1 MSIKKLFD
9 KSRQGSRNY
18 ADYATEKEAFQDV
31 ESSRN
36 LEQLKTEKDTFV
48 PQVDYSNPSNFVKF
62 GSAELYYSGALD
74 RIADYY
80 PYDGSDAEK
89 NEFYNKLFAPEQYI
103 LDNLYPRYNG
113 FAILGANGVT
123 FTSMTTDGYGV
134 PAAASTEYIGFTG
147 GPHSGSAGSLVSL
160 SPNPKSNK
168 YQHANIYDTSIYTTA
183 GLPTDYGTGTR
194 QSNLKSN
201 FDTGV
206 TVEFWLKKNA
216 FDTTD
221 TEKEVIFDLWNNE
234 LRSSTDY
241 GRLTIELDGTAGASP
256 FLITVQS
263 GTISASI
270 QHEVIGEDLTPA
282 SLQAWAHYA
291 FRFYN
296 SGSTFISKLYVNSDL
311 NDTNDYAD
319 KSIGEITTDS
329 MLARIGALM
338 TSPVSSSAPA
348 GAGTLSASIDE
359 FRFWK
364 TNRNQRDIGLNY
376 FVNVGGGANSDIS
389 NADLGVYYKFNE
401 GITQTAD
408 VDNIVLDYAGRVTN
422 GLWTGY
428 DTSSRNT
435 GSAIVLAG
443 AAAKEYKEPVVRK
456 GNQSYQNL
464 KDQLQVTGSAYDAN
478 NNASFMNYAP
488 AWVLDVH
495 DDTSNKNLK
504 NISHIV
510 GAYFDKIYLL
520 SNELPKFKQLNYT
533 TASSSPIPF
542 ASHLP
547 TSMGLFVP
555 ELFVDASILERMMDR
570 TDNSLYENKLNDIKN
585 LIYLN
590 LYNNLTH
597 IYKSKGTQK
606 AIRNVFRCF
615 NIDDNLIRLNTYNKN
630 SVYELKTNLQQQV
643 IEKNTA
649 NFNTINNT
657 GAIVYQAKNSAN
669 PESIGY
675 ISGSQ
680 NPGIASGPEEFL
692 GATVEA
698 DILFPRF
705 FRQNDKINRNFK
717 SGSLFGMHTVWTAS
731 VDSLDGTDTTWLT
744 GGLDV
749 ANFQVMSIRD
759 EVYSTNVYFKLVSSN
774 EPYPLP
780 ELTSSTFLGAYDST
794 KWNLSV
800 RIKPQNYPIY
810 DRVTGSHS
818 DSYDVIFRGI
828 NTELG
833 IVKNSFEVSGT
844 ISNTVGKAFLRA
856 PKRIYTG
863 ARKTNLTGAVLQ
875 PCDTQFMG
883 LKYWVKYID
892 NNAIDIHSHEEDNM
906 GIDNSFMNI
915 SPLDSFLSGSQ
926 DLTNKNTLA
935 LNWTFNNVTTSDG
948 AGNFTVQDYSSGSA
962 LLREN
967 YSWLGNFMGY
977 QHSGYGHSFPATSTE
992 VAKKERINTFNFID
1006 PEQVV
1011 SSDMINIMSDND
1023 EVLDYA
1029 ETVPDYLF
1037 TVEKSMYSAISSEM
1051 LNFFAGA
1058 VDFNNVI
1065 GDPVNRYRSRYKNL
1079 EKLRE
1084 SFFERVTEVSDIE
1097 KYVDYYKWFDDAIST
1112 IISQLVPASAQFI
1125 SDVMNT
1131 VENHVLERN
1140 KYETKFPTLE
1150 SRVPQLDQA
1159 VSGFSEK
1166 SYLYRL
1172 GSTTIPQSPRDT
1184 TTHLKFWKVRAKR
1197 DSPEITSGD
1206 ATVDAQREIY
1216 RKVIN
1221 TNPYLSQSTSPLF
1234 DSTTGQSYGA
1244 NSFKQRNF
1252 QKTFKDNIKKT
1263 KIIKGG
1269 VNFDNNKDIQFV
1281 YTSLHPGGPID
1292 TEGGRIVPLNV
1303 LLSFMEDLVRAAPDN
1318 DPKLVTEKIKRYT
1331 KVLSGRQFEEGVGYM
1346 NMKSSIAFP
1355 FNIISS
1361 SIDVTTGYQR
1371 EVSERLS
1378 ASIRLT
1384 NLHNDV
1390 YGPDMEVP
1398 MQGPFTNYAV
1408 GGHQSRHVK
1417 INQGGD
1423 TWLNRP
1429 EAWKILLGT
1438 CEGIPSGA
1446 IGMVGADYPN
1456 ASDYLTPKP
1465 YPDTRVEK
1473 AVYYRDH
1480 VAKRPVN
1487 IRNIRMTTGSTVLG
1501 NYSNTYEYVQSPG
1514 AYANPRHFVENQ
1526 PSLPERAF
1534 AGNAS
1539 SSTMVRTLLD
1549 IHRTTDGHVENVGE
1563 YSTAYLTG
1571 TLNKSVIISR
1581 FSAPGGIEVQ
1591 SRGYQ
1596 DFRSS
1601 EFSVYSGLNNRNL
1614 TVIKPSQ
1621 GPSGTISTPATA
1633 GDTTNIQVFDIHGK
1647 DYGLYSHL
1655 ARHTARFGRDS
1666 LFVTGTTAADN
1677 GPGASYDQLPGF
1689 HKVHRNNLS
1698 RKEICE
1704 VTLVAQLTGS
1714 EMANAGG
1721 FLYDSNTNIGPS
1733 IGLASAESAELIE
1746 TINGAGGAAGFSWTG
1761 WVKFGHQNTN
1771 VEENIVLLGTVGTSK
1786 PAATQRGLLRIY
1798 KLYSGG
1804 AWKIKAEL
1812 ATQSG
1817 SAGTTSGSSMV
1828 WQFEAPGELTSSWGH
1843 YGITWTQQTDGK
1855 LNVVSAHNGLTIYY
1869 NGISQSVTLETNEN
1883 YGYYDSDISTVT
1895 NWKTFAPL
1903 DLGGDRFMCL
1913 GGDGSAAFA
1922 TLSASIDEYTF
1933 WSKPL
1938 TSTQVSEI
1946 YNGGTP
1952 CDITASATYSDG
1964 QMWDWIRFEVS
1975 GGSSQIN
1982 IDVNNPGTLSVSN
1995 RVAGFTNRF
2004 LAVPIVVSGNNN
2016 NSTQISSVPSG
2027 CSQYRNMWTETNTI
2041 CDKNVY
2047 DNFNIQHQIPRSS
2060 KQYSWIAAS
2069 LASDNGWVGF
2079 TPPSFYVRNSQ
2090 IGQTGNELV
2099 EVYNMISQSNFGSE
2113 PVSSYNTIKFQA
2125 LEGAEDFVGTP
2136 FNGMHTNV
2144 YETIS
2149 ESSNT
2154 LGYGAGTPLIVSPN
2168 TTPQYR
2174 NAHFTTGYSNNSD
2187 GSFKW
2192 QNEMFNALMLKRN
2205 GPYGHPSWKQMR
2217 QSDHPIIRNERANN
2231 NFSIVSPRN
2240 DDEVEIYHMPPVTNR
2255 AKPNMVNFNIL
2266 GETNPYTFSSTDEN
2280 ERIYYRTTRMNNKFA
2295 PELTEFVT
2303 PGEQMMVIANAAGNS
2318 INWVVYSQQLFP
2330 SIRNEFMSYSVN
2342 KVGYDNLYWRND
2354 RDARTL
2360 VNTELSRER
2369 TPTGSNTT
2377 VNSLGMFVE
2386 QSSWPLDAP
2395 ADFETRSTCPLYQ
2408 TGSSPSYGGTSTGIG
2423 GPRFGISSSAGVYV
2437 QTGSAGE
2444 LQNTYMGLI
2453 TGSAPDQL
2461 GLSNTALLGLIQ
2473 VIYLLTGSSAGA
2485 LYSRKH
2491 ALETRFSTK
2500 SPYGPRLPY
2509 VQLKGA
2515 LTPALA
2521 SSSIS
2526 DQTTYID
2533 IGGGE
2538 ALWEAPAQAGYITM
2552 SADNSPTFVSAPS
2565 NPWFTD
2571 YDSYRQDL
2579 KLMAKGYSI
2588 IPEYRMSE
2596 HMDLYLEDNN
2606 SLNRYVGLDLE
2617 IPHVTGSN
2625 SKEDSSFFTTY
2636 SNSEF
2641 LHDFL
2646 RIKNTSLLNA
2656 TEIKISCTGAIRFNP
2671 YKGFYPAQR
2680 TLQMVEEFKNSY
2692 EGNISAEFALGAST
2706 DPVPPGTGLGELLY
2720 PGVDVATVS
2729 DAFSF
2734 YARPMFNT
2742 LFSPGIL
2749 YNTIKSGLAVD
2760 YPVVND
2766 PSKIRKLDFGN
2777 LDDTYEHNTSGS
2789 WAVTLNPTARTN
2801 AIASASSWNL
2811 WDERLPF
2818 ETMITPDKYLNSKT
2832 FYDMESLPSYGMLLV
2847 TSSFLPNKS
2856 KENYKKIASNF
2867 FGSVPSFFLQNSEF
2881 TSLKSSLITQDFNF
2895 KGDEVYM
2902 MRVKLQRT
2910 TEGQRT
2916 YTNEVDGFCNVTGS
2930 STAVGDSRYSQ
2941 FGGRPI
2947 RDAAQFGTFYPSF
2960 ATGSTGFNLTN
2971 ESDYYELPQDPIYS
2985 PTFRENFTMYSRPSA
3000 FGPPIA
3006 GRVSG
3011 YRAFNAAQTGSQDS
3025 FIGINPSFTPPY
3037 TNGEAWCDMI
3047 FRPSAGSYSLRKIM
3061 SEATAVYWRFDAG
3074 PAITS
3079 SINLASNVVT
3089 HTRAY
3094 LPDEITSSAGNV
3106 FEQGYGSSPY
3116 GGGMINDSSMQ
3127 LSASF
3132 NLFGIKTESFVE
3144 KDKFGLVQTTRPGS
3158 IVGDRWVIRP
3168 KFETPMLNFSDL
3180 GLHPISGSNITFPS
3194 NYSAIATPRG
3204 MWHQFGVIPEEDKGV
3219 HISIDEIPKNW
3230 LRNHYLVKDFPS
3242 VYNNETPTKNYDQK
3256 VLSLAD
3262 LVGFNTETK
3271 TKIGT
3276 LKEKTVLREAVVAIP
3291 YIIEEAQTEIGLTGT
3306 SMFKKSFIEIPHE
3319 RFLAAKKAAYG
3330 SVVGDSLEAAGPS
3343 ISKQLQKMEKYVLP
3357 PQLDFLS
3364 NEAGAANP
3372 FVMYIFEF
3380 EYELDKD
3387 DLSYIWQ
3394 NLAPRDYKKVSFQH
3408 QSVAHELLDAEL
3420 LNETVLEENQN
3431 LRWMVFK
3438 VKQKGQE
3445 EYWNYVDSQA
3455 DKVSANSPDL
3465 LPPVQSMGYKYS
3477 YNWPYDYVSFVEM
3490 AKMNV
3495 EIKYS
3500 ETSDITNNRFTFD
3513 RNTKV
3518 AANPKI
3524 AELSGKSIMSYDVTQ
3539 AGMQI
3544 ASQIK
3549 SAGMLASAYS
3559 ASPTPSTTPRSR
3571 RMSTAA
3577 NTSPSP
3583 SSTPS
3588 SPMDSPSS
3596 PMGTSQASS
3605 TTDGSSGGSY

>member
-9 KSRQGSRNY
+9 KSREGSRNY

-31 ESSRN
+31 ESVRN

-48 PQVDYSNPSNFVKF
+48 PQIDFSNPRNFVKF

-113 FAILGANGVT
+113 FAILGANGIT
-123 FTSMTTDGYGV
+123 FTSMPYDGYGI

-168 YQHANIYDTSIYTTA
+168 YQHANIYDTAIYTKA

-234 LRSSTDY
+234 LSSSTDY

-270 QHEVIGEDLTPA
+270 QHEVIGEDLTTA
-282 SLQAWAHYA
+282 SLQDWAHYA

-364 TNRNQRDIGLNY
+364 TSRNQRDIGLNY

-401 GITQTAD
+401 GITQTAS
-408 VDNIVLDYAGRVTN
+408 VDSVVLDYAGRVTN

-428 DTSSRNT
+428 DTNSRNT

-443 AAAKEYKEPVVRK
+443 AATKEYREPVVRK
-456 GNQSYQNL
+456 NNVNYQNL
-464 KDQLQVTGSAYDAN
+464 KNQLQVTGSWYDAN

-488 AWVLDVH
+488 SWVLDAH

-510 GAYFDKIYLL
+510 GAYFDKVYLL
-520 SNELPKFKQLNYT
+520 SNEMPKFKQVTYT

-547 TSMGLFVP
+547 TSMGMFIP

-570 TDNSLYENKLNDIKN
+570 TDDSLFESKLSDIKN

-590 LYNNLTH
+590 IYNNLTN
-597 IYKSKGTQK
+597 IYKSKGTEK

-615 NIDDNLIRLNTYNKN
+615 NIDDNLIKLNTYNKN
-630 SVYELKTNLQQQV
+630 SVYEIKNNLQQQ
-643 IEKNTA
+643 ILEKSTA
-649 NFNTINNT
+649 NFNSAFNT
-657 GAIVYQAKNSAN
+657 GAVVYQAINSSNA
-669 PESIGY
+669 ESIGF

-680 NPGIASGPEEFL
+680 NPSAPTGPEQFF
-692 GATVEA
+692 GATMEA

-705 FRQNDKINRNFK
+705 FVEKDPVTRDFTDV
-717 SGSLFGMHTVWTAS
+717 SLFGLHTVWTGSA
-731 VDSLDGTDTTWLT
+731 DSLTGVDTTWLT

-749 ANFQVMSIRD
+749 ANFQVMAVRD
-759 EVYSTNVYFKLVSSN
+759 TQYSSNVYFKLTSSN
-774 EPYPLP
+774 DPYPLP
-780 ELTSSTFLGAYDST
+780 ELTSSTFFDVYDET

-800 RIKPQNYPIY
+800 RIKPQKYPALSG
-810 DRVTGSHS
+810 VTGSTEQ
-818 DSYDVIFRGI
+818 SYDVIFRGV
-828 NTELG
+828 NAELG
-833 IVKNSFEVSGT
+833 VVRNSFEVSGT
-844 ISNTVGKAFLRA
+844 INNTVGSAFLRA
-856 PKRIYTG
+856 PKRTYVGARNTNITG
-863 ARKTNLTGAVLQ
+863 AMLQ
-875 PCDTQFMG
+875 ACDVQFMG
-883 LKYWVKYID
+883 ARYWVKFID
-892 NNAIDIHSHEEDNM
+892 NKTIDIHSNGEENV
-906 GIDNSFMNI
+906 GITDSFMNL
-915 SPLDSFLSGSQ
+915 SPMDSLLGSSN
-926 DLTNKNTLA
+926 DLTNRNTLA
-935 LNWTFNNVTTSDG
+935 LSWTFDNVTASNAT
-948 AGNFTVQDYSSGSA
+948 GNFTVQDYSSGSVM
-962 LLREN
+962 LRDN
-967 YSWLGNFMGY
+967 YGWLGGFTGY
-977 QHSGYGHSFPATSTE
+977 QHSGYGHLFAASSTTVSE
-992 VAKKERINTFNFID
+992 TERINTFNFVN

-1011 SSDMINIMSDND
+1011 ASDMINIMSDDD
-1023 EVLDYA
+1023 EVLEYA
-1029 ETVPDYLF
+1029 ETIPNYVF
-1037 TVEKSMYSAISSEM
+1037 TVEKSMFNAISDEM

-1065 GDPVNRYRSRYKNL
+1065 GDPVNRYRGRYKNL
-1079 EKLRE
+1079 EKLRQA
-1084 SFFERVTEVSDIE
+1084 FYERVTTVADVE
-1097 KYVDYYKWFDDAIST
+1097 KYVDYYKWFDDALST
-1112 IISQLVPASAQFI
+1112 IISQLIPASADFVN
-1125 SDVMNT
+1125 DVMNT
-1131 VENHVLERN
+1131 VESHVLERH

-1150 SRVPQLDQA
+1150 SRIPELDEA
-1159 VSGFSEK
+1159 ASGYTEK
-1166 SYLYRL
+1166 SYHYRL
-1172 GSTTIPQSPRDT
+1172 GSSPVPQSPRDT
-1184 TTHLKFWKVRAKR
+1184 TIDVNYWKVRAER
-1197 DSPEITSGD
+1197 DSSEITSGD
-1206 ATVDAQREIY
+1206 TTVDAQREIY
-1216 RKVIN
+1216 RRVIN
-1221 TNPYLSQSTSPLF
+1221 THPFLSKSISPLF
-1234 DSTTGQSYGA
+1234 DATTATSYGV

-1252 QKTFKDNIKKT
+1252 IKTFGDNVERT
-1263 KIIKGG
+1263 KVIKGG
-1269 VNFDNNKDIQFV
+1269 VNFEDNKNIHFV
-1281 YTSLHPGGPID
+1281 YSSLLPGGPID
-1292 TEGGRIVPLNV
+1292 TEGGRRVPLNV
-1303 LLSFMEDLVRAAPDN
+1303 LLSFMEDLVKVQINN

-1331 KVLSGRQFEEGVGYM
+1331 KVLSGRDFEAGVGYK
-1346 NMKSSIAFP
+1346 NMKSSFAFP
-1355 FNIISS
+1355 FNIISAS
-1361 SIDVTTGYQR
+1361 VEVTSGYQR

-1378 ASIRLT
+1378 ASIMLT

-1408 GGHQSRHVK
+1408 GGHQSRHIK
-1417 INQGGD
+1417 INQGSD

-1438 CEGIPSGA
+1438 CADIPSGA
-1446 IGMVGADYPN
+1446 IGMVGPDYPN
-1456 ASDYLTPKP
+1456 ASDYLSPEP

-1473 AVYYRDH
+1473 AVYYRDQI
-1480 VAKRPVN
+1480 AKRPVN
-1487 IRNIRMTTGSTVLG
+1487 IRNIRLTTGSTILG
-1501 NYSNTYEYVQSPG
+1501 NYRHTYDYIQAPG

-1526 PSLPERAF
+1526 PSLPERTF

-1549 IHRTTDGHVENVGE
+1549 IHRTTDGHVENVDE

-1571 TLNKSVIISR
+1571 ALNKSVIISR

-1601 EFSVYSGLNNRNL
+1601 EFSVYNGLNNRNL
-1614 TVIKPSQ
+1614 TVIKPTQ

-1647 DYGLYSHL
+1647 DYGLYSQL

-1677 GPGASYDQLPGF
+1677 GPGASYNQLPGF
-1689 HKVHRNNLS
+1689 HKVHRNNLT
-1698 RKEICE
+1698 RKEICDVVLE
-1704 VTLVAQLTGS
+1704 GQLTGS
-1714 EMANAGG
+1714 QMANAGG
-1721 FLYDSNTNIGPS
+1721 FDYDPDPNNGPS
-1733 IGLASAESAELIE
+1733 IGTSDASSEALISS
-1746 TINGAGGAAGFSWTG
+1746 INSAGGYPGFSWTG
-1761 WVKFGHQNTN
+1761 WVKFGHANVN
-1771 VEENIVLLGTVGTSK
+1771 VEENIVLLGSYGASK
-1786 PAATQRGLLRIY
+1786 PAASQRGLLRIY
-1798 KLYSGG
+1798 KLYSAG

-1817 SAGTTSGSSMV
+1817 SAGTTSGSSIV
-1828 WQFEAPGELTSSWGH
+1828 WQFEAPSELTSSWGH
-1843 YGITWTQQTDGK
+1843 YGVTWAAPADGQLAK
-1855 LNVVSAHNGLTIYY
+1855 ASNHNNLTIYY
-1869 NGISQSVTLETNEN
+1869 NGVSQSVTVEPNDS
-1883 YGYYDSDISTVT
+1883 YPYYDSDVSTVS
-1895 NWKTFAPL
+1895 NWKNWPPL
-1903 DLGGDRFMCL
+1903 DLAGNQFMCL
-1913 GGDGSAAFA
+1913 GGDGSPGNAI
-1922 TLSASIDEYTF
+1922 LSASIDEYTF
-1933 WSKPL
+1933 WV
-1938 TSTQVSEI
+1938 TSLNASQVSEI
-1946 YNGGTP
+1946 YNSGVP
-1952 CDITASATYSDG
+1952 CDITASNTYTDTAAL
-1964 QMWDWIRFEVS
+1964 WDWIRFEVS
-1975 GGSSQIN
+1975 GGSSQIDIN
-1982 IDVNNPGTLSVSN
+1982 NSNPGSYSVGNRITGFGNQFKGIPITL
-1995 RVAGFTNRF
+1995 RTTNNDSR
-2004 LAVPIVVSGNNN
+2004 
-2016 NSTQISSVPSG
+2016 QISDVPSG
-2027 CSQYRNMWTETNTI
+2027 CSQYVYKSTEVNTI

-2060 KQYSWIAAS
+2060 KQYAWITAS
-2069 LASDNGWVGF
+2069 LVSDNGWVGF

-2099 EVYNMISQSNFGSE
+2099 EVYSFVGDSDYGSYWQAGGTNARKFGWTEAAVAAGAGVSQFI
-2113 PVSSYNTIKFQA
+2113 PVDTVGLNTNIVDSIDTSTNTIG
-2125 LEGAEDFVGTP
+2125 GASSLPDYLNMTFIESVAGNNEAAATI
-2136 FNGMHTNV
+2136 FNSLLLNRG
-2144 YETIS
+2144 
-2149 ESSNT
+2149 
-2154 LGYGAGTPLIVSPN
+2154 G
-2168 TTPQYR
+2168 Q
-2174 NAHFTTGYSNNSD
+2174 
-2187 GSFKW
+2187 
-2192 QNEMFNALMLKRN
+2192 
-2205 GPYGHPSWKQMR
+2205 YGHPSWKQIR
-2217 QSDHPIIRNERANN
+2217 NADHPIIRNERANN
-2231 NFSIVSPRN
+2231 KFSVTSPRN
-2240 DDEVEIYHMPPVTNR
+2240 DDEVEIYDMPPVTNR
-2255 AKPNMVNFNIL
+2255 GMPNTVNFNML
-2266 GETNPYTFSSTDEN
+2266 GDANSYTFSATDEN
-2280 ERIYYRTTRMNNKFA
+2280 ERIYYRTGRMNDNFS
-2295 PELTEFVT
+2295 PELTDFVT
-2303 PGEQMMVIANAAGNS
+2303 PGEQMLVIANAGGNS
-2318 INWVVYSQQLFP
+2318 INWTVYSQQLFP

-2342 KVGYDNLYWRND
+2342 KVGYDNLYWRDN

-2369 TPTGSNTT
+2369 TPTGSYTT
-2377 VNSLGMFVE
+2377 VNSLGIYVK

-2408 TGSSPSYGGTSTGIG
+2408 TGSSPSYGGTTTGIG

-2461 GLSNTALLGLIQ
+2461 GISNLALLGLIQ
-2473 VIYLLTGSSAGA
+2473 AVYLITGSSAGA

-2509 VQLKGA
+2509 TNLEGA

-2526 DQTTYID
+2526 DQATYID

-2552 SADNSPTFVSAPS
+2552 SADNSPTFISAPS

-2692 EGNISAEFALGAST
+2692 EGNISAEFNLGGA

-2720 PGVDVATVS
+2720 PGIDVATVS
-2729 DAFSF
+2729 DAFSA

-2766 PSKIRKLDFGN
+2766 PSKVRKLDFGN
-2777 LDDTYEHNTSGS
+2777 LDDTYENNTSGS

-2847 TSSFLPNKS
+2847 TASFLPNKS

-2930 STAVGDSRYSQ
+2930 STVVGDSRYSQ

-3094 LPDEITSSAGNV
+3094 LPDEITSSAGNIL
-3106 FEQGYGSSPY
+3106 EQGYGSSPY

-3330 SVVGDSLEAAGPS
+3330 SAVGDSLEAAGPS

-3518 AANPKI
+3518 ATNPKI
-3524 AELSGKSIMSYDVTQ
+3524 AELSGKSIMSYDITQ

-3559 ASPTPSTTPRSR
+3559 ASPTPSTATRSR
-3571 RMSTAA
+3571 KMSTAVRA
-3577 NTSPSP
+3577 SPSP

-3588 SPMDSPSS
+3588 SPM
-3596 PMGTSQASS
+3596 GTSRTPS
-3605 TTDGSSGGSY
+3605 TTDGSGGGSY